1 MKKKI
6 LIVEDSLDLI
16 YFLRSQ
22 VQNLGYD
29 SILATQGKQ
38 ALDMA
43 AAELPDLIILDI
55 LLPDMDGLAVARLIR
70 ENPKTYSIPIL
81 AATARGY
88 LKNKRECLKNGCNDY
103 ITKPFTATH
112 LASCIEKLLKQS
124 SGNLSPLAP

>member
-29 SILATQGKQ
+29 SILATEGKQ
-38 ALDMA
+38 AVDMA

-55 LLPDMDGLAVARLIR
+55 LLPDMDGLAAARLIR

-88 LKNKRECLKNGCNDY
+88 LKNKRECLQSGCDDY
-103 ITKPFTATH
+103 ICKPFTQLQ
-112 LASCIEKLLKQS
+112 LAFRIEKLLNQNGS
-124 SGNLSPLAP
+124 

>member
-29 SILATQGKQ
+29 SMLATQGKQ
-38 ALDMA
+38 AVDMA

-55 LLPDMDGLAVARLIR
+55 LLPDMDGLAAARLIR

-81 AATARGY
+81 ATTARGY
-88 LKNKRECLKNGCNDY
+88 LKNKRECLQNGCNDY
-103 ITKPFTATH
+103 IAKPFKTKE
-112 LASCIEKLLKQS
+112 LVSRIEKLLKKS
-124 SGNLSPLAP
+124 SGNLSTLSP